1 MHKFEWT
8 NLCGGHHSVTSPAEV
23 WELLGAITKAYW
35 SGIWWGTI
43 LHLKLQLVQSGKVVA
58 RCWPGK
64 KKKKKKVN
72 RLIKCCKYV
81 KKNHFHPN
89 LMTLKSAMSYS
100 VHLWPMIFL
109 RHWHCPDM
117 SLHAMPMAP
126 PISHWQPFEGI
137 EKKTIIFYIKH
148 VPLCDITLKIS
159 ASSLTIRWSCFG
171 AHIMQLSFWIW
182 KYLHSTRCQDLSPA
196 LQKVPYLNMS
206 AFGCLLKKHFL
217 FCACSWNPRETI
229 FSQKYF
235 FRRRRC
241 QSSNV
246 YYILASRRT
255 KTTTSPHW
263 MHYHTFLK
271 AVFQQGEFILL

>member
-1 MHKFEWT
+1 M
-8 NLCGGHHSVTSPAEV
+8 TS
-23 WELLGAITKAYW
+23 
-35 SGIWWGTI
+35 
-43 LHLKLQLVQSGKVVA
+43 
-58 RCWPGK
+58 
-64 KKKKKKVN
+64 
-72 RLIKCCKYV
+72 
-81 KKNHFHPN
+81 
-89 LMTLKSAMSYS
+89 KSAMSYS
-100 VHLWPMIFL
+100 VHLRPMIFL
-109 RHWHCPDM
+109 RHWQCPDM

-137 EKKTIIFYIKH
+137 EKKQSFSTSNMFH
-148 VPLCDITLKIS
+148 LCDITLKIS
-159 ASSLTIRWSCFG
+159 AFSLTIPWICFG

-196 LQKVPYLNMS
+196 LQKVQNLRYLNMS

-217 FCACSWNPRETI
+217 FCACSWNPPETI

-271 AVFQQGEFILL
+271 AVLQQGEFILL

>member
-1 MHKFEWT
+1 MPCLTRCIYGQWYSSDTGTVLICHCMPCQWHHLYRIG
-8 NLCGGHHSVTSPAEV
+8 NLLRE
-23 WELLGAITKAYW
+23 Y
-35 SGIWWGTI
+35 
-43 LHLKLQLVQSGKVVA
+43 
-58 RCWPGK
+58 R
-64 KKKKKKVN
+64 
-72 RLIKCCKYV
+72 
-81 KKNHFHPN
+81 KKNP
-89 LMTLKSAMSYS
+89 
-100 VHLWPMIFL
+100 
-109 RHWHCPDM
+109 
-117 SLHAMPMAP
+117 
-126 PISHWQPFEGI
+126 
-137 EKKTIIFYIKH
+137 IIFYIKH

-217 FCACSWNPRETI
+217 FSACSWNPRETI

-271 AVFQQGEFILL
+271 AVLQQGEFILL

>member
-1 MHKFEWT
+1 MANDIPPTLALSRYVIACHANGTTYIALATF
-8 NLCGGHHSVTSPAEV
+8 
-23 WELLGAITKAYW
+23 
-35 SGIWWGTI
+35 WG
-43 LHLKLQLVQSGKVVA
+43 
-58 RCWPGK
+58 
-64 KKKKKKVN
+64 N
-72 RLIKCCKYV
+72 R
-81 KKNHFHPN
+81 
-89 LMTLKSAMSYS
+89 
-100 VHLWPMIFL
+100 
-109 RHWHCPDM
+109 
-117 SLHAMPMAP
+117 
-126 PISHWQPFEGI
+126 
-137 EKKTIIFYIKH
+137 KKTIIFYIKH

-206 AFGCLLKKHFL
+206 AFGCLLKKIFL